1 MLKIEHLTKIYG
13 EKKAVDD
20 LSLHSLCVQRSCL
33 LWQIPSC
40 CGGSWGKVQ
49 SSSSNYSNYKKQE
62 VKSIMNTLLEIKN
75 VTKNFGSGDA
85 VSHALNGVSFAMEQG
100 EFIAV
105 MGASGSGKSTL
116 LNVIATIERPSTGS
130 ILLEGR
136 DISELC
142 EDDLAAFRRDCL
154 GFIFQEYNLLD
165 TLTVAEN
172 VVLPLNLRKC
182 PSAEAEKRLAEAAA
196 SLEITDQLFKFPRQ
210 LSGGQ
215 RQRAACA
222 RALITKPAL
231 ILADEPTGALDSAN
245 SRSLMQTFTR
255 MNEQLGATIL
265 MVTHD
270 AVVGS
275 YASRILF
282 LKDGKIWNEL
292 SRGDRTRQ
300 AMYHDILNTMA
311 VLGGEADVR

>member
-1 MLKIEHLTKIYG
+1 
-13 EKKAVDD
+13 
-20 LSLHSLCVQRSCL
+20 
-33 LWQIPSC
+33 
-40 CGGSWGKVQ
+40 
-49 SSSSNYSNYKKQE
+49 
-62 VKSIMNTLLEIKN
+62 MNTLLEIKN
-75 VTKNFGSGDA
+75 VSKFYGSGDN
-85 VSHALNGVSFAMEQG
+85 VSRALNGVSFAMERG
-100 EFIAV
+100 EFTAV

-116 LNVIATIERPSTGS
+116 LNVIATIDRPSSGS

-136 DISELC
+136 NIAEMR
-142 EDDLAAFRRDCL
+142 EHALAAFRRDRL

-172 VVLPLNLRKC
+172 IVLPLNLRRCALPETKR
-182 PSAEAEKRLAEAAA
+182 RLAQVAAA
-196 SLEITDQLFKFPRQ
+196 LEIAEQLDKFPRQ

-222 RALITKPAL
+222 RALITEPAL

-255 MNEQLGATIL
+255 MNQSLGSTIL

-275 YASRILF
+275 YADRVLF

-292 SRGDRTRQ
+292 YRGDRSRQ
-300 AMYHDILNTMA
+300 SMYHEILNVMA
-311 VLGGEADVR
+311 ALGGEADVR

>member
-1 MLKIEHLTKIYG
+1 
-13 EKKAVDD
+13 
-20 LSLHSLCVQRSCL
+20 
-33 LWQIPSC
+33 
-40 CGGSWGKVQ
+40 
-49 SSSSNYSNYKKQE
+49 
-62 VKSIMNTLLEIKN
+62 MNTLLEIKN
-75 VTKNFGSGDA
+75 VSKFYGSGDN
-85 VSHALNGVSFAMEQG
+85 VSRALNGVSFAMERG
-100 EFIAV
+100 EFTAV

-116 LNVIATIERPSTGS
+116 LNVIATIDRPSSGS

-136 DISELC
+136 NIAEMR
-142 EDDLAAFRRDCL
+142 EQALAAFRRDRL

-172 VVLPLNLRKC
+172 IVLPLNLRRCALPETK
-182 PSAEAEKRLAEAAA
+182 KRLAQVAAA
-196 SLEITDQLFKFPRQ
+196 LEIAEQLDKFPRQ

-222 RALITKPAL
+222 RALITEPAL

-255 MNEQLGATIL
+255 MNQSLGSTIL

-275 YASRILF
+275 YADRVLF

-292 SRGDRTRQ
+292 YRGDRSRQ
-300 AMYHDILNTMA
+300 SMYHEILNVMA
-311 VLGGEADVR
+311 ALGGEADVR

>member
-1 MLKIEHLTKIYG
+1 
-13 EKKAVDD
+13 
-20 LSLHSLCVQRSCL
+20 
-33 LWQIPSC
+33 
-40 CGGSWGKVQ
+40 
-49 SSSSNYSNYKKQE
+49 
-62 VKSIMNTLLEIKN
+62 MNTLLEIKN
-75 VTKNFGSGDA
+75 VTKYYGSSDN
-85 VSHALNGVSFAMEQG
+85 VSKALNGVSFTMERG
-100 EFIAV
+100 EFTAV

-116 LNVIATIERPSTGS
+116 LNVIATIDRPSSGS

-136 DISELC
+136 DIAGMREQ
-142 EDDLAAFRRDCL
+142 ELAAFRRDRL

-165 TLTVAEN
+165 TLTVGEN
-172 VVLPLNLRKC
+172 IVLPLNLQRK
-182 PSAEAEKRLAEAAA
+182 PVRETQDRLQAVAA
-196 SLEITDQLFKFPRQ
+196 SLEITEQLDKFPRQ

-222 RALITKPAL
+222 RALITEPAL

-245 SRSLMQTFTR
+245 SRSLMQTFTV
-255 MNEQLGATIL
+255 MNQSLGSTIL

-282 LKDGKIWNEL
+282 LKDGTIWNEL
-292 SRGDRTRQ
+292 YRGDRTRQ
-300 AMYHDILNTMA
+300 AMYHEILNTMA

>member
-1 MLKIEHLTKIYG
+1 
-13 EKKAVDD
+13 
-20 LSLHSLCVQRSCL
+20 
-33 LWQIPSC
+33 
-40 CGGSWGKVQ
+40 
-49 SSSSNYSNYKKQE
+49 
-62 VKSIMNTLLEIKN
+62 MNTLLEIKN
-75 VTKNFGSGDA
+75 ITKYYGSGDN
-85 VSHALNGVSFAMEQG
+85 VSKALNGVSFTMKQG
-100 EFIAV
+100 EFTAV

-116 LNVIATIERPSTGS
+116 LNVIATIDRPSSGS

-136 DISELC
+136 DIAEMK
-142 EDDLAAFRRDCL
+142 EQELAAFRRDRL

-165 TLTVAEN
+165 TLTVGEN
-172 VVLPLNLRKC
+172 IVLPLNLQ
-182 PSAEAEKRLAEAAA
+182 KRPVRETQDRLRTVAA
-196 SLEITDQLFKFPRQ
+196 SLEITEQLDKFPRQ

-215 RQRAACA
+215 RQRSACT
-222 RALITKPAL
+222 RALITEPAL

-245 SRSLMQTFTR
+245 SKSLMQTFTM
-255 MNEQLGATIL
+255 MNQRLGSTIL

-292 SRGDRTRQ
+292 YRGDRTRQ
-300 AMYHDILNTMA
+300 AMYHEILNTMA

>member
-1 MLKIEHLTKIYG
+1 
-13 EKKAVDD
+13 
-20 LSLHSLCVQRSCL
+20 
-33 LWQIPSC
+33 
-40 CGGSWGKVQ
+40 
-49 SSSSNYSNYKKQE
+49 
-62 VKSIMNTLLEIKN
+62 MNTLLEIKN
-75 VTKNFGSGDA
+75 VTKHFGNGDA
-85 VSHALNGVSFAMEQG
+85 VSNALNGVSFAMEQG

-116 LNVIATIERPSTGS
+116 LNVIATIERPDTGS

-136 DISELC
+136 DISELS
-142 EDDLAAFRRDCL
+142 ENDLAAFRRDRL

-172 VVLPLNLRKC
+172 IVLPLNLRKC
-182 PSAEAEKRLAEAAA
+182 PPAETEKRLADTAA
-196 SLEITDQLFKFPRQ
+196 SLEIADQLFKFPRQ

-245 SRSLMQTFTR
+245 SGNLMQTFAR

-292 SRGDRTRQ
+292 SRGNRTRQ
-300 AMYHDILNTMA
+300 TMYHDILNTMA